1 MIATKTITLH
11 DSEKII
17 TQVEEGEKYHIGVG
31 SGVEVFEGTIEECK
45 EQFPNL
51 IINQEQV

>member
-1 MIATKTITLH
+1 MIATTTLTLH

-17 TQVEEGEKYHIGVG
+17 TQVEEGEKYYIGVG
-31 SGVEVFEGTIEECK
+31 SGVEIFEGTIEECK

-51 IINQEQV
+51 TTNEEQ